1 MIKKYI
7 TLPDDVQTAVKSLT
21 ALCEVYDG
29 SIVPIQLDHS
39 LNYYPEMHSWLLW
52 FEEDEV
58 VGVLSV
64 FNHQSEVAEISG
76 CVHPA
81 KRNNGIFSELIAV
94 CRNEIAIYSIPT
106 MLFVVDNEST
116 QGMAAI
122 ERAGLLCDHIEYLM
136 AHAGSTGKY
145 KSAIKVRAAGPD
157 DVDDFININSVLFH
171 ETEEESRNMIL
182 SCLQSGDRK
191 QYMAEM
197 GDEIIGICTLY
208 YSGNKATIY
217 GLGVSEKHQGKGL
230 GFELINSILD
240 VLKQQDCEVELEVD
254 SKNER
259 AYNLYKKVGFKETR
273 VVNYYIGRK

>member
-29 SIVPIQLDHS
+29 SIVPIQFDHS
-39 LNYYPEMHSWLLW
+39 LNFYPQMHSWFLC
-52 FEEDEV
+52 FEEEELL
-58 VGVLSV
+58 GVLSI
-64 FNHQSEVAEISG
+64 FNHRSDVAEISG
-76 CVHPA
+76 CVHPGM
-81 KRNNGIFSELIAV
+81 RNKGIFNELIAAGS
-94 CRNEIAIYSIPT
+94 NELALHSIPT
-106 MLFVVDNEST
+106 MLFVVDNKSAP
-116 QGMAAI
+116 GMAAV
-122 ERAGLLCDHIEYLM
+122 EQARLQCDHIEYLM
-136 AHAGSTGKY
+136 AHTGNTGKY
-145 KSAIKVRAAGPD
+145 KSASKVRAAGPD
-157 DVDDFININSVLFH
+157 DVDDFININSALFH

-197 GDEIIGICTLY
+197 GNEIIGICTLY

-254 SKNER
+254 SKNEK